1 MVFGICDTMIRYDL
15 VLKDLVLVACVH
27 NINHSSCCAKNS
39 MALVIG
45 SSGVGGV
52 ESMKREAQ
60 PQILDMLQT

>member
-45 SSGVGGV
+45 SSGVGGR
-52 ESMKREAQ
+52 KREA
-60 PQILDMLQT
+60 